1 VIVTCPNCEARYKMS
16 DAVLARGAR
25 LRCAACDHRW
35 VPPVPTEVSP
45 AAAVPVSPQAA
56 VPVSPQAAVPVPPP
70 RPRAPITEADEEAAF
85 AAVQEQIR
93 ARWQD
98 AATPA
103 TPADPQRQAGEASDD
118 PGGDSADYELGG
130 EPATAITQAD
140 DSDEAPRRSSA
151 MLRSV
156 VAVIAGLALS
166 VAAAGLW
173 ANQFDL
179 AAIPLLG
186 PALAQLTPQSPLKIN
201 VKGVVTVLPSG
212 RRVLE
217 VTGNISN
224 TGKRPAKVPPLA
236 ATLSSPAGTALRWTI
251 SPPLEILPPGQK
263 VAFTN
268 TVTGFPADAQTLGIS
283 PAR

>member
-1 VIVTCPNCEARYKMS
+1 MIVTCPNCEARYKMS

-45 AAAVPVSPQAA
+45 AAAVPV
-56 VPVSPQAAVPVPPP
+56 PPP

-103 TPADPQRQAGEASDD
+103 TPADPQHQSGEASGDAD
-118 PGGDSADYELGG
+118 GDSADYELGG
-130 EPATAITQAD
+130 EPAAATTQAD

-151 MLRSV
+151 VLRSV
-156 VAVIAGLALS
+156 IAVIAGLALS

-186 PALAQLTPQSPLKIN
+186 PALAQLTPPSPLKID
-201 VKGVVTVLPSG
+201 VRGVVTVLPSG

-217 VTGNISN
+217 VTGDISN
-224 TGKRPAKVPPLA
+224 TGKRPAKVLPLA

-251 SPPLEILPPGQK
+251 SPPLEILPPRQK
-263 VAFTN
+263 VAFTS
-268 TVTGFPADAQTLGIS
+268 TVTGFPADAQTLGIAPS
-283 PAR
+283 R